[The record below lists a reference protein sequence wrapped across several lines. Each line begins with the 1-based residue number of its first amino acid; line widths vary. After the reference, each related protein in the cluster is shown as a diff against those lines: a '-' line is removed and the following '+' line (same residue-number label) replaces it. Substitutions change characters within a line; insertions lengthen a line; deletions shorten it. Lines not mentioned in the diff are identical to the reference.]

1 MTAAI
6 ALQVCLICALLIG
19 MLLWLASPT
28 GRPWDS
34 DDECSIEG
42 CKWHGRGRR

>member
-1 MTAAI
+1 MTTAI
-6 ALQVCLICALLIG
+6 YLQLGLLCLFLIG
-19 MLLWLASPT
+19 LLLWLASPT

-34 DDECSIEG
+34 DEDCPIEG